1 MDDATRSMLIEA
13 AQRVRQHAYCPYSEF
28 AVGAALLDDQGNV
41 HVGVNVENAS
51 YPVGTCA
58 ERTAVCSAVTAG
70 ARSFVALALV
80 TASEKSV
87 APCGMCRQALL
98 EFAPTLPMILA
109 TPSGSW
115 QETTLDAILG
125 MQLDPKAV
133 TTNRNG

>member
-1 MDDATRSMLIEA
+1 MDDATRDMLIEA
-13 AQRVRQHAYCPYSEF
+13 AHRVRQNAYCPYSEF
-28 AVGAALLDDQGNV
+28 AVGAAILDDNGNV

-58 ERTAVCSAVTAG
+58 ERTALCSAVSAG
-70 ARSFVALALV
+70 AQSFIALALV
-80 TASEKSV
+80 TASEESV

-98 EFAPTLPMILA
+98 EFAPTLPLILA
-109 TPSGSW
+109 TPSGDW

-133 TTNRNG
+133 TDNRKR